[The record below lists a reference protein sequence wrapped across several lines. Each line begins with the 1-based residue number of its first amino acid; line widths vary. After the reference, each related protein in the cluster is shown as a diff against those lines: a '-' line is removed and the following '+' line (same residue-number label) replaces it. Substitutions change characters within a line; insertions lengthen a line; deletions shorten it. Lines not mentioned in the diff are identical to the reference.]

1 MEIPDPSLLMLRSLM
16 IRVKLQTVAPQIS
29 FMWMTGKRWT
39 RSTTS
44 SLNFSRSTY
53 PEFEGV
59 ISPSPTNQKCRIMSK
74 WVQFYHKI
82 NKFDLVN
89 MRFTDEFSVVEMYGT
104 DSILPV
110 DGRFNMSSIRAE
122 IQKYIESMEKIKSFD
137 PCAFS
142 ILTGS
147 SILCASE
154 SPVYN
159 L

>member
-1 MEIPDPSLLMLRSLM
+1 
-16 IRVKLQTVAPQIS
+16 
-29 FMWMTGKRWT
+29 
-39 RSTTS
+39 
-44 SLNFSRSTY
+44 
-53 PEFEGV
+53 
-59 ISPSPTNQKCRIMSK
+59 MSK

-89 MRFTDEFSVVEMYGT
+89 MRFTEDFSIVEMVGM
-104 DSILPV
+104 DSIIPI
-110 DGRFNMSSIRAE
+110 DGRLNLSSIRDVV
-122 IQKYIESMEKIKSFD
+122 QKKIERMKNFDDFD

-147 SILCASE
+147 SILNASE

>member
-1 MEIPDPSLLMLRSLM
+1 MR
-16 IRVKLQTVAPQIS
+16 
-29 FMWMTGKRWT
+29 KR
-39 RSTTS
+39 
-44 SLNFSRSTY
+44 
-53 PEFEGV
+53 
-59 ISPSPTNQKCRIMSK
+59 K

-89 MRFTDEFSVVEMYGT
+89 MRFTDEEEIVEMVGM
-104 DSILPV
+104 DSIMPI
-110 DGRFNMSSIRAE
+110 DGRWNMSSIRAE

-142 ILTGS
+142 ILTGPT
-147 SILCASE
+147 ILCASE

>member
-1 MEIPDPSLLMLRSLM
+1 MR
-16 IRVKLQTVAPQIS
+16 
-29 FMWMTGKRWT
+29 KR
-39 RSTTS
+39 
-44 SLNFSRSTY
+44 
-53 PEFEGV
+53 
-59 ISPSPTNQKCRIMSK
+59 K
-74 WVQFYHKI
+74 WVRFYHKI

-110 DGRFNMSSIRAE
+110 DGRFNMPSIRAE
-122 IQKYIESMEKIKSFD
+122 IQKYIESMSKIESFD

-142 ILTGS
+142 ILTGPT
-147 SILCASE
+147 ILCASE

>member
-1 MEIPDPSLLMLRSLM
+1 
-16 IRVKLQTVAPQIS
+16 
-29 FMWMTGKRWT
+29 
-39 RSTTS
+39 
-44 SLNFSRSTY
+44 
-53 PEFEGV
+53 
-59 ISPSPTNQKCRIMSK
+59 MSK
-74 WVQFYHKI
+74 WVRFYHKI

-110 DGRFNMSSIRAE
+110 DGRLSLSSIRAE

>member
-1 MEIPDPSLLMLRSLM
+1 
-16 IRVKLQTVAPQIS
+16 
-29 FMWMTGKRWT
+29 
-39 RSTTS
+39 
-44 SLNFSRSTY
+44 
-53 PEFEGV
+53 
-59 ISPSPTNQKCRIMSK
+59 MSK

-89 MRFTDEFSVVEMYGT
+89 MRFTDDFSIVEMTGM

-110 DGRFNMSSIRAE
+110 DGRLSLSSIRAE
-122 IQKYIESMEKIKSFD
+122 IQNHIESMEKIKSFD

>member
-1 MEIPDPSLLMLRSLM
+1 
-16 IRVKLQTVAPQIS
+16 
-29 FMWMTGKRWT
+29 
-39 RSTTS
+39 
-44 SLNFSRSTY
+44 
-53 PEFEGV
+53 
-59 ISPSPTNQKCRIMSK
+59 MSK

-89 MRFTDEFSVVEMYGT
+89 MRFTEDFSVVEMVGM
-104 DSILPV
+104 DSIMPI
-110 DGRFNMSSIRAE
+110 DGRLNLSSIRDVV
-122 IQKYIESMEKIKSFD
+122 QKKIERMKNFDDFD

-147 SILCASE
+147 SILNASE

>member
-1 MEIPDPSLLMLRSLM
+1 MR
-16 IRVKLQTVAPQIS
+16 
-29 FMWMTGKRWT
+29 
-39 RSTTS
+39 
-44 SLNFSRSTY
+44 
-53 PEFEGV
+53 
-59 ISPSPTNQKCRIMSK
+59 K

-89 MRFTDEFSVVEMYGT
+89 MRFTNEFSVVEMTGA

-122 IQKYIESMEKIKSFD
+122 IKKYIESMKKIESFD

-142 ILTGS
+142 ILTGPT
-147 SILCASE
+147 ILYASE
-154 SPVYN
+154 SPLYN

>member
-1 MEIPDPSLLMLRSLM
+1 
-16 IRVKLQTVAPQIS
+16 
-29 FMWMTGKRWT
+29 
-39 RSTTS
+39 
-44 SLNFSRSTY
+44 
-53 PEFEGV
+53 
-59 ISPSPTNQKCRIMSK
+59 MSK
-74 WVQFYHKI
+74 WVRFYHKI

-89 MRFTDEFSVVEMYGT
+89 MKFTEDFSIVEMYGT

-122 IQKYIESMEKIKSFD
+122 INKYIESMEKIESFD

-142 ILTGS
+142 ILTGPT
-147 SILCASE
+147 ILCASE

>member
-1 MEIPDPSLLMLRSLM
+1 
-16 IRVKLQTVAPQIS
+16 
-29 FMWMTGKRWT
+29 
-39 RSTTS
+39 
-44 SLNFSRSTY
+44 
-53 PEFEGV
+53 
-59 ISPSPTNQKCRIMSK
+59 MSK

-89 MRFTDEFSVVEMYGT
+89 MRFTDEEETVEMVGM
-104 DSILPV
+104 DSVMRI
-110 DGRFNMSSIRAE
+110 DGRWNMPSIRAA
-122 IQKYIESMEKIKSFD
+122 IRQKIERMKKIESFD

>member
-1 MEIPDPSLLMLRSLM
+1 
-16 IRVKLQTVAPQIS
+16 
-29 FMWMTGKRWT
+29 
-39 RSTTS
+39 
-44 SLNFSRSTY
+44 
-53 PEFEGV
+53 
-59 ISPSPTNQKCRIMSK
+59 MSK

-89 MRFTDEFSVVEMYGT
+89 MTFKDDFSIVEMVGM

-110 DGRFNMSSIRAE
+110 DGRWNMSSIRAA
-122 IQKYIESMEKIKSFD
+122 IQEKIERMKNFDDFD

-147 SILCASE
+147 SILNASE
-154 SPVYN
+154 SPLYN

>member
-1 MEIPDPSLLMLRSLM
+1 
-16 IRVKLQTVAPQIS
+16 
-29 FMWMTGKRWT
+29 
-39 RSTTS
+39 
-44 SLNFSRSTY
+44 
-53 PEFEGV
+53 
-59 ISPSPTNQKCRIMSK
+59 MSK

-89 MRFTDEFSVVEMYGT
+89 MRFTDEFSVVEIYVT

-122 IQKYIESMEKIKSFD
+122 IQKHIESMKKIEGFD

-142 ILTGS
+142 ILTGHT
-147 SILCASE
+147 ILCASE
-154 SPVYN
+154 SPLYN

>member
-1 MEIPDPSLLMLRSLM
+1 
-16 IRVKLQTVAPQIS
+16 
-29 FMWMTGKRWT
+29 
-39 RSTTS
+39 
-44 SLNFSRSTY
+44 
-53 PEFEGV
+53 
-59 ISPSPTNQKCRIMSK
+59 MSK
-74 WVQFYHKI
+74 WVKFYHKI

-89 MRFTDEFSVVEMYGT
+89 MRFTDDFRIVEMYGT

-110 DGRFNMSSIRAE
+110 DGRLSLSSIRAE
-122 IQKYIESMEKIKSFD
+122 IQKHIESMEKIKSFD

>member
-1 MEIPDPSLLMLRSLM
+1 
-16 IRVKLQTVAPQIS
+16 
-29 FMWMTGKRWT
+29 
-39 RSTTS
+39 
-44 SLNFSRSTY
+44 
-53 PEFEGV
+53 
-59 ISPSPTNQKCRIMSK
+59 MSK

-137 PCAFS
+137 PCAFT
-142 ILTGS
+142 ILTGPT
-147 SILCASE
+147 ILCSSE